1 MVFAAAFSLLP
12 LSSIGTASTAMPCST
27 HCLHLSPPLC
37 LIQRAGLREGT
48 EEKAKPPRHRAPES
62 DTGDEEQDQ
71 EKDSVFLKDNHL
83 AIERKC
89 SSITVSS
96 TSSLEAEVD
105 FTVIGDFHGTAFED
119 ISRSLPELDKD
130 KREMEDEGLV
140 SFQHT
145 DKVVPGL
152 EEDAKAREKVAQ
164 PSPDIS
170 QLEVHREGIPPR
182 LSWCYHLSVFSV
194 LVPGIA
200 SLVFSPT
207 SVWKSML
214 AFIHPWVSV
223 QYNCFTVMH
232 AVVCLAWFFQFGQVH
247 GSVLCFV
254 NLITRKI
261 IISSCS
267 VSGCLPCPSRHCSKS
282 GAGIGMFCVITNG
295 PVPVFCMKF
304 EREMCC

>member
-1 MVFAAAFSLLP
+1 MLDLCLTLLCDVCCSLLSP
-12 LSSIGTASTAMPCST
+12 LPPPPAPPTLSPVGTASAAAPPSA
-27 HCLHLSPPLC
+27 HCLRLSPPLC

-105 FTVIGDFHGTAFED
+105 FTVIGDFHGMAFED

-130 KREMEDEGLV
+130 KSETEDEGLV

-152 EEDAKAREKVAQ
+152 EEDLKGGEKVSQ
-164 PSPDIS
+164 PSPDVS
-170 QLEVHREGIPPR
+170 QLEVHRDAIPPR
-182 LSWCYHLSVFSV
+182 
-194 LVPGIA
+194 
-200 SLVFSPT
+200 T
-207 SVWKSML
+207 
-214 AFIHPWVSV
+214 VSV
-223 QYNCFTVMH
+223 PSHLCVPCPG
-232 AVVCLAWFFQFGQVH
+232 ARCCLAAVHSHVGLEEHASFQLSP
-247 GSVLCFV
+247 GSRLV
-254 NLITRKI
+254 
-261 IISSCS
+261 
-267 VSGCLPCPSRHCSKS
+267 
-282 GAGIGMFCVITNG
+282 
-295 PVPVFCMKF
+295 
-304 EREMCC
+304 